1 MNIAI
6 IIRRLNVKG
15 GAQRQALSLA
25 RELKNMGHNVV
36 LYTFFYDKEK
46 CFDDLLDGMAVFAS
60 NLADPK
66 RLSELID
73 PNTDVLNPHD
83 QEAYKVAYF
92 FKKGVKNIPS
102 IWMMNDVP
110 SKDFGFWKESQF
122 NPLLRRSFAKAVYHK
137 IYDFLDSRFIKAQ
150 EKITVLDDW
159 NKRLVREHFGKNAVV
174 TRSGLDIDKFK
185 FNEHKTG
192 GSKGVKLLTTGIFSP
207 HRRFEDLIIAV
218 SLIPQAE
225 LTIVGD
231 TSNDKKYYE
240 KLKSLA
246 GSLDISDRIKF
257 LGKVSDPE
265 LVEAYKSHDI
275 FVFPNHLQTWGL
287 AVFEAMACG
296 IPVILS
302 RTTGAS
308 EVVTDRKNSMLINPK
323 TPEEIKKA
331 VIELASNPDF
341 YSSISR
347 NARKF
352 VEENISWKR
361 YAKSMLEVFNSAR
374 Y

>member
-192 GSKGVKLLTTGIFSP
+192 GSKGVKLLTTGIFFP

-240 KLKSLA
+240 KLKNLE
-246 GSLDISDRIKF
+246 GSLGVADRIRF
-257 LGKVSDPE
+257 LGKVSDQE